1 MKRILL
7 IGAGHAHLHCITHG
21 PTEDVEWL
29 VLNAST
35 YQYYSGMYSGLADGT
50 YDMDEMRIDV
60 AALCRAYD
68 KPFIMETVIKVDP
81 VEKVVFGASGRRYTY
96 DVVSTNIG
104 SFDWSE
110 DTTRLSIKPNYRL
123 PDTLKR
129 LQQAK
134 RPVVIGSGAAAVEMA
149 ASLKAVGVPITL
161 ITDPDILSRHPA
173 AEAITRRLKELEV
186 YWIRERPIDDE
197 LPLRFTHHPPIESDA
212 IIRLTGAKAPA
223 LFTDSNLF
231 TEDGFLLVN
240 EQLQALDH
248 PSLFAAGDA
257 ATLVAYPDIPK
268 NGVTA
273 VRQAPILLTNL
284 LRYLKEEAL
293 QTYRPQTNY
302 LTILSM
308 GPRHAVSLYGRH
320 YSTHPFGWYLKRFID
335 QRFMRKYRS

>member
-7 IGAGHAHLHCITHG
+7 IGAGHAHLNCITEG

-29 VLNAST
+29 ILNAST

-50 YDMDEMRIDV
+50 YDIDEIRIDV
-60 AALCRAYD
+60 AALCHAND
-68 KPFIMETVIKVDP
+68 KQFIKETVIKIDP

-134 RPVVIGSGAAAVEMA
+134 RPVLIGSGAAAVEMA
-149 ASLKAVGVPITL
+149 ASFKVAGVPITL
-161 ITDPDILSRHPA
+161 ITDPELLAGHPA
-173 AEAITRRLKELEV
+173 AEAVSRRLKDLGV
-186 YWIRERPIDDE
+186 HWIRERPIDDE
-197 LPLRFTHHPPIESDA
+197 PPLRFKQHPPIDSDA

-223 LFTDSNLF
+223 LFADSKLF

-257 ATLVAYPDIPK
+257 ATIVAYPEIPK

-273 VRQAPILLTNL
+273 VRQAPILLKNL
-284 LRYLKEEAL
+284 LHFLQEEPL
-293 QTYRPQTNY
+293 QSYRPQKRY

-308 GPRHAVSLYGRH
+308 GPRHAVSLYGKS
-320 YSTHPFGWYLKRFID
+320 YSTNRLGWYLKRWID
-335 QRFMRKYRS
+335 QRFMWKYRP

>member
-29 VLNAST
+29 ILNAST
-35 YQYYSGMYSGLADGT
+35 HQYYSGMYSGLADGT
-50 YDMDEMRIDV
+50 YDIDEIRVDV

-68 KPFIMETVIKVDP
+68 KPFIEETVIKIDP
-81 VEKVVFGASGRRYTY
+81 VEKIVFGASGRRYTY

-123 PDTLKR
+123 PNTLKR

-134 RPVVIGSGAAAVEMA
+134 CPVVIGSGAAAVEMA
-149 ASLKAVGVPITL
+149 ASLKAAGVPIML
-161 ITDPDILSRHPA
+161 ITDPELLSGHLA
-173 AEAITRRLKELEV
+173 AEAITRRLQELDV
-186 YWIRERPIDDE
+186 HWIRERPLNE
-197 LPLRFTHHPPIESDA
+197 ASPLLFSHHPPIESDA

-223 LFTDSNLF
+223 LFADSKLY

-284 LRYLKEEAL
+284 LRYVQEEAL

-308 GPRHAVSLYGRH
+308 GPRHAVSLYGKS
-320 YSTHPFGWYLKRFID
+320 YSTNRLGWYLKRWID
-335 QRFMRKYRS
+335 QRFMRKYRP

>member
-50 YDMDEMRIDV
+50 YDIDEIRVDV
-60 AALCRAYD
+60 ASLCRAYD
-68 KPFIMETVIKVDP
+68 KQFIEETVIKIDP
-81 VEKVVFGASGRRYTY
+81 VEKVVFGASGRHYTY

-104 SFDWSE
+104 SFDWTE

-123 PDTLKR
+123 PGTLKH

-134 RPVVIGSGAAAVEMA
+134 RPVLIGSGAAAVEMA
-149 ASLKAVGVPITL
+149 ASLKAAGVPITL
-161 ITDPDILSRHPA
+161 ITDPELLSGHPA
-173 AEAITRRLKELEV
+173 AEAITRRLQELDV
-186 YWIRERPIDDE
+186 HWIRERPLKE
-197 LPLRFTHHPPIESDA
+197 VSPLRFSHHQPIDSDA

-223 LFTDSNLF
+223 LFADSKLF

-273 VRQAPILLTNL
+273 VRQAPILLANL
-284 LRYLKEEAL
+284 LRYVKEETL
-293 QTYRPQTNY
+293 RSYRPQTNY

-308 GPRHAVSLYGRH
+308 GPRHAVSLYGNH
-320 YSTHPFGWYLKRFID
+320 YSTLPFGWYLKRWID
-335 QRFMRKYRS
+335 QRFMRKYRP

>member
-21 PTEDVEWL
+21 PTQDVEWL

-68 KPFIMETVIKVDP
+68 KPFIKETVIKVDP

-104 SFDWSE
+104 SFDWPE
-110 DTTRLSIKPNYRL
+110 DMARLSIKPNYRL

-129 LQQAK
+129 LQLAK

-149 ASLKAVGVPITL
+149 ASLKAAGVPITL
-161 ITDPDILSRHPA
+161 ITDPELLSGHPA
-173 AEAITRRLKELEV
+173 AEAITRRLQELDV
-186 YWIRERPIDDE
+186 YWIRERPLNE
-197 LPLRFTHHPPIESDA
+197 ASPLLFSHHPPIESDA
-212 IIRLTGAKAPA
+212 LIRLTGAKAPA
-223 LFTDSNLF
+223 LFADSKLY

-273 VRQAPILLTNL
+273 VRQAPVLLANL
-284 LRYLKEEAL
+284 LHYVQEEAL

-308 GPRHAVSLYGRH
+308 GPRHSVSLYGKS
-320 YSTHPFGWYLKRFID
+320 YSTNRLGWYLKRWID
-335 QRFMRKYRS
+335 QRFMRKYRP

>member
-7 IGAGHAHLHCITHG
+7 IGAGHAHLHCITNG

-50 YDMDEMRIDV
+50 YDMDAMRIDV
-60 AALCRAYD
+60 AALCRAHD
-68 KPFIMETVIKVDP
+68 KPFIKETVIKVDP
-81 VEKVVFGASGRRYTY
+81 IEKVVFGASGRRYTY
-96 DVVSTNIG
+96 DVVSMNIC

-110 DTTRLSIKPNYRL
+110 DTTRLSIEPNYRL

-134 RPVVIGSGAAAVEMA
+134 LPVVIGSGAAAVEMA
-149 ASLKAVGVPITL
+149 ASLRAAGVPITL

-197 LPLRFTHHPPIESDA
+197 LPFRFTHHPPIQSDA
-212 IIRLTGAKAPA
+212 LVRLTGDKAPA
-223 LFTDSNLF
+223 LFADSNLF

-248 PSLFAAGDA
+248 PSLLAAGDA
-257 ATLVAYPDIPK
+257 ATLIAYPEVPK
-268 NGVTA
+268 NSVTA

-284 LRYLKEEAL
+284 LRYLEEEVW
-293 QTYRPQTNY
+293 QTYRPQPNY
-302 LTILSM
+302 STILSM
-308 GPRHAVSLYGRH
+308 GSRHAVSLYGRH
-320 YSTHPFGWYLKRFID
+320 YSTHPFGWYVNRWID
-335 QRFMRKYRS
+335 QRLMRNYRS

>member
-1 MKRILL
+1 MKRIIL
-7 IGAGHAHLHCITHG
+7 IGAGHAHLHCITEG

-29 VLNAST
+29 ILNAST

-50 YDMDEMRIDV
+50 YDIDEIRVDV
-60 AALCRAYD
+60 AALCYAHD
-68 KPFIMETVIKVDP
+68 KQFIEETVVKIDP
-81 VEKVVFGASGRRYTY
+81 VEKVVFGSSGRHYTY
-96 DVVSTNIG
+96 DVASTNIG
-104 SFDWSE
+104 SFDWTE

-149 ASLKAVGVPITL
+149 ASLKAAGVPITL
-161 ITDPDILSRHPA
+161 ITDPELLSGHPA
-173 AEAITRRLKELEV
+173 AKAVSRRLKELDV
-186 YWIRERPIDDE
+186 YWIRERPLNE
-197 LPLRFTHHPPIESDA
+197 VSPLRFSHHSPINSDA

-223 LFTDSNLF
+223 LFAGSNLY

-248 PSLFAAGDA
+248 PGLFAAGDA
-257 ATLVAYPDIPK
+257 ATLVSYPEIPK

-273 VRQAPILLTNL
+273 VRQAPILLKNL
-284 LRYLKEEAL
+284 LHFLQEEPL
-293 QTYRPQTNY
+293 QSYRPQKHY

-308 GPRHAVSLYGRH
+308 GPRHAVSLYGK
-320 YSTHPFGWYLKRFID
+320 YFSIHPFGWYLKRWID